1 MHNKRFQRLA
11 EELAL
16 IEVWAALWNSGD
28 EHVRKARQIRRE
40 EIVHELSAVICSVR
54 KDSFC
59 IVYVAEA

>member
-16 IEVWAALWNSGD
+16 IEEWKALWNSGD

-40 EIVHELSAVICSVR
+40 EILHELSAVIYPFS